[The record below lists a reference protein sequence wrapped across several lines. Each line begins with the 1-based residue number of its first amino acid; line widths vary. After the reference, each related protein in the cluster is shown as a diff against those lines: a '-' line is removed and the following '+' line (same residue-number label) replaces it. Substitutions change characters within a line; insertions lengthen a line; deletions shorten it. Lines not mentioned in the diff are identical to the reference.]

1 MGDLKPIGS
10 EKLQGEAKLKRIM
23 EIARY
28 NEVERTTSNVN
39 ETVDYTRQLA
49 DGKYYSIIHEKNG
62 YIIKAGL
69 NESEMDYV
77 ERTENRR
84 YHTSYSKALK
94 KLNLL
99 AKELNTLHENEEGL
113 NLFGEQ
119 EKKFVLKTPKPEVE
133 EPVVEPVAE
142 PEIDLDLG
150 SDMGSEDG
158 GEELDLDMDLGMDDE
173 GGEEVDMD
181 MELDSEA
188 PADDEEVSIKTIQK
202 LTGKL
207 GQKLRTIDSQ
217 DGLSSE
223 DIKYV
228 LNSII
233 SAVNLD
239 NLTEED
245 KEDILANFEEDEV
258 DYGVDDEAELDVD
271 AGDELDLDMD
281 LEMDVEE
288 PMEESA
294 EVGEKVMDEIFGESK
309 IDKVLSKY
317 FVVSDEE
324 KTLTESKNIKKFLV
338 EKIQKVTIRKEMKS
352 MCETVEQELTA
363 DFLLKENQSIKFLG
377 KTNKGNLVFENE
389 GQQIKVSQN
398 GELL

>member
-133 EPVVEPVAE
+133 EPVAE

-281 LEMDVEE
+281 LDMDVEE

-363 DFLLKENQSIKFLG
+363 DFLLKENESIKFLG